1 MNSLRIVDRDA
12 TICQGIQET
21 LHNDRRVTEVTYI
34 HYQDL
39 LEDRIDL
46 DGECTWLVNAKSIP
60 PQDSSRLVRLIN
72 DKCPQTKILAF
83 GVPDD
88 PNSVLH
94 LIESGVDCYVRQSTS
109 VNEII
114 GAWDHMNRGQAR
126 VCVDIAGAM
135 LTRIAELAG
144 FRVQS
149 GFSGGAAGPAERL
162 TSRQQE
168 ILELIS
174 LGLTNAEIA
183 ERLFIEVGTVK
194 NHVHNLLDR
203 LDAKNRYEAV
213 AKTQRLA
220 V

>member
-12 TICQGIQET
+12 HICQGIQET
-21 LHNDRRVTEVTYI
+21 LHNDPRVDEITYV
-34 HYQDL
+34 HYQDI
-39 LEDRIDL
+39 LEDRVDL
-46 DGECTWLVNAKSIP
+46 NGPCTWFVNAKSIQP
-60 PQDSSRLVRLIN
+60 EDSSRLVQLIN
-72 DKCPQTKILAF
+72 DKWPENKILAF
-83 GVPDD
+83 GVPDEPD
-88 PNSVLH
+88 SVLH
-94 LIESGVDCYVRQSTS
+94 LIESGVDAYVRQSTS

-114 GAWDHMNRGQAR
+114 NAWDQMCHGQAR
-126 VCVDIAGAM
+126 VCSDIAGAM
-135 LTRIAELAG
+135 LNRIAELAG
-144 FRVQS
+144 FRIQS
-149 GFSGGAAGPAERL
+149 GLSGGSAGPEERL

-168 ILELIS
+168 ILELIG

-213 AKTQRLA
+213 AKTQRFA